1 MKKVAKNIIN
11 VLSWVILIFAL
22 LITILVFSSE
32 RNNGVPNL
40 LGIMP
45 MSVQSESMKPTF
57 KKGDLIFVKQVDLY
71 DLKVEDTITFY
82 TIVDGNRIMNT
93 HRIVEINEDS
103 GVRTF
108 ITKGDNNP
116 VNDTSIVYA
125 SDIIGRWNCAKLPGG
140 GKALDFLRSKTGFFI
155 CIVIPLAAFFIFEL
169 YKFIVVLIES
179 KKPSISKEDEE
190 EIKKKAIE
198 EYLAKEKAEKEVQV
212 SDKVETPENESQ
224 ENNETETTEEK
235 PQESDDIK

>member
-45 MSVQSESMKPTF
+45 MSVQSDSMKPTF
-57 KKGDLIFVKQVDLY
+57 KQGDLIFVKQVDLY

-125 SDIIGRWNCAKLPGG
+125 SDIIGRWNGAKLPGG
-140 GKALDFLRSKTGFFI
+140 GKALDF
-155 CIVIPLAAFFIFEL
+155 
-169 YKFIVVLIES
+169 
-179 KKPSISKEDEE
+179 
-190 EIKKKAIE
+190 
-198 EYLAKEKAEKEVQV
+198 
-212 SDKVETPENESQ
+212 
-224 ENNETETTEEK
+224 
-235 PQESDDIK
+235 